1 MFYRVMIQAR
11 TNVMFYRV
19 MNPVKDDCDVVHTV
33 VNLVKDH
40 CDILQSAE
48 LSQGPL

>member
-19 MNPVKDDCDVVHTV
+19 MNQVKDDCDVVHTV